1 METNFS
7 WERSAQGYQQLY
19 SWAMAQVRYH
29 G

>member
-1 METNFS
+1 MTTNFS

-19 SWAMAQVRYH
+19 SWAIAQMRHY

>member
-1 METNFS
+1 MATNFS

-19 SWAMAQVRYH
+19 TWALAQMHYH